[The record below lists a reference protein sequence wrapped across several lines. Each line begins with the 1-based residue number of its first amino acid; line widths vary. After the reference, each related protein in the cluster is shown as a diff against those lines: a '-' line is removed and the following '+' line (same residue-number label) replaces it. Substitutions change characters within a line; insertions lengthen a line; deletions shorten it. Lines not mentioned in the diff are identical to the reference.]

1 MRPAHWR
8 ASLAFILVFAF
19 LSVNAA
25 MSTKAPGAG
34 DGDEPVV
41 LPIVKTASTDQRT
54 FKPKSVTIP
63 SAREPAC
70 VSPDFRL
77 SVCLTPTEHPRPQ
90 APDPSPFA

>member
-1 MRPAHWR
+1 MKPAHWR

-41 LPIVKTASTDQRT
+41 LPIVKTASADQPAL
-54 FKPKSVTIP
+54 KPKSVTIP
-63 SAREPAC
+63 DAPEPAC
-70 VSPDFRL
+70 VDPDFRP
-77 SVCLTPTEHPRPQ
+77 SECLTPTEHPRPKV
-90 APDPSPFA
+90 PDPSPFA